1 MRAVEPWR
9 QMVPLLASW
18 NVMELRRLRE
28 MYVIFCECASGR
40 SARAN
45 LEVRKLMEPGKIP
58 AEEEILAGR
67 GGSPGRPG
75 GRPWAA
81 GGEAAGRPGGRLGG
95 SVESSWGAGISPP
108 GASVGGT
115 TLVAPNGPKRSQNR
129 RFPEGAGPA
138 PRPESQPPRSTSIG
152 SVGPGLGYC

>member
-95 SVESSWGAGISPP
+95 SEE
-108 GASVGGT
+108 ASVGG
-115 TLVAPNGPKRSQNR
+115 
-129 RFPEGAGPA
+129 
-138 PRPESQPPRSTSIG
+138 PR
-152 SVGPGLGYC
+152 

>member
-1 MRAVEPWR
+1 MRAVDPWRQPWR

-18 NVMELRRLRE
+18 NVMELKRLRE

-81 GGEAAGRPGGRLGG
+81 GGEAAGRPGGGWAAPWNL
-95 SVESSWGAGISPP
+95 P
-108 GASVGGT
+108 GE
-115 TLVAPNGPKRSQNR
+115 LE
-129 RFPEGAGPA
+129 FL
-138 PRPESQPPRSTSIG
+138 PRGPPRG
-152 SVGPGLGYC
+152 GPR

>member
-1 MRAVEPWR
+1 MRAVEPWRQPWR

-67 GGSPGRPG
+67 GGK
-75 GRPWAA
+75 PWAA
-81 GGEAAGRPGGRLGG
+81 GGEALGGRGGGRWAAGGEAGRLRGIFLG
-95 SVESSWGAGISPP
+95 SWNSPP
-108 GASVGGT
+108 GGLRGG
-115 TLVAPNGPKRSQNR
+115 GPR
-129 RFPEGAGPA
+129 
-138 PRPESQPPRSTSIG
+138 
-152 SVGPGLGYC
+152 

>member
-67 GGSPGRPG
+67 GGSPG
-75 GRPWAA
+75 
-81 GGEAAGRPGGRLGG
+81 GRLGG
-95 SVESSWGAGISPP
+95 SGEASWRSRILLP
-108 GASVGGT
+108 GASVGDH
-115 TLVAPNGPKRSQNR
+115 ASCAKWPKNGAKIVVFQREPARPPSRN
-129 RFPEGAGPA
+129 PSPPGA
-138 PRPESQPPRSTSIG
+138 PRLAPRG
-152 SVGPGLGYC
+152 SV

>member
-58 AEEEILAGR
+58 AEEDILAGR

-75 GRPWAA
+75 GRPLGGRGGGWAA
-81 GGEAAGRPGGRLGG
+81 PGRPPGEAEFPSRGPPWGG
-95 SVESSWGAGISPP
+95 
-108 GASVGGT
+108 
-115 TLVAPNGPKRSQNR
+115 
-129 RFPEGAGPA
+129 
-138 PRPESQPPRSTSIG
+138 PR
-152 SVGPGLGYC
+152 